1 MKRLWLIGIVFY
13 TVNLAG
19 AQKIGAFLAQC
30 LLCFKKSTAAQE
42 NSANQ
47 FTVEFENPLFDP
59 EYQIPDNHNQAAD
72 QFLGP
77 IVRVPY
83 NQ

>member
-1 MKRLWLIGIVFY
+1 MKRLWLIGIVFH
-13 TVNLAG
+13 TFNLAG
-19 AQKIGAFLAQC
+19 AQTIGVFLAQC
-30 LLCFKKSTAAQE
+30 FPCFKKNRAAQE
-42 NSANQ
+42 DNTNQ

-59 EYQIPDNHNQAAD
+59 AYQNPDNHNQAAD

>member
-19 AQKIGAFLAQC
+19 AQTIGAFLAQC
-30 LLCFKKSTAAQE
+30 LSCFKKNRAAQE

-47 FTVEFENPLFDP
+47 FTVEFENPLFDAEYEIP
-59 EYQIPDNHNQAAD
+59 ENHNQPAD